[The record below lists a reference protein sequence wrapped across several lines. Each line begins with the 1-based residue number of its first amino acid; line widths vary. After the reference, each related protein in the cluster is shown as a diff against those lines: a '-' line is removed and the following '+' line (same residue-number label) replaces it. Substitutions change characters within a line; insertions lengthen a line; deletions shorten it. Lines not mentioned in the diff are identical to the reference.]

1 MSLVPQHR
9 RKIGQR
15 GKSGRESG
23 VIPRHNLNA
32 CSLGAGANR
41 ASLLEQRSRPREQ
54 IRVVLEAIGE
64 VDPGEIL
71 DEG

>member
-9 RKIGQR
+9 RKVGQR
-15 GKSGRESG
+15 GKRGRESR

-41 ASLLEQRSRPREQ
+41 TSLLEQKSRPREQ

-71 DEG
+71 DER